1 MNSIIVSIAVTAG
14 LMTSG
19 HTLAVDMPVEG
30 KAKCDTCHAIDKSSV
45 APSFMEISE
54 KYKGDK
60 DAANKIAA
68 SITMGGSF
76 GWEFGEM
83 PAKGLGANDAE
94 IQSLSKFIQAV
105 LEAFFIHYL
114 ADTGE
119 RFVQGFH
126 AFFHRQLK
134 VKKGTAG

>member
-1 MNSIIVSIAVTAG
+1 MVHVTP
-14 LMTSG
+14 LI
-19 HTLAVDMPVEG
+19 
-30 KAKCDTCHAIDKSSV
+30 KV
-45 APSFMEISE
+45 ALLRLYMEISE

-94 IQSLSKFIQAV
+94 IQSLSKFIAD
-105 LEAFFIHYL
+105 L
-114 ADTGE
+114 A
-119 RFVQGFH
+119 
-126 AFFHRQLK
+126 K
-134 VKKGTAG
+134 

>member
-1 MNSIIVSIAVTAG
+1 MNSIIVNMAVIAG
-14 LMTSG
+14 LLISG

-30 KAKCDTCHAIDKSSV
+30 KAKCGTCHAVDKSSV

-60 DAANKIAA
+60 DAVNKIAT
-68 SITMGGSF
+68 SITTGGSF

-94 IQSLSKFIQAV
+94 IQSLSKFIAD
-105 LEAFFIHYL
+105 L
-114 ADTGE
+114 A
-119 RFVQGFH
+119 
-126 AFFHRQLK
+126 K
-134 VKKGTAG
+134 

>member
-1 MNSIIVSIAVTAG
+1 MNSIIVSIAMTAG

-19 HTLAVDMPVEG
+19 HTLAIEMPIEG
-30 KAKCDTCHAIDKSSV
+30 KAKCGTCHSIDKSSV

-60 DAANKIAA
+60 DAANKIAT

-94 IQSLSKFIQAV
+94 IQSLSKFIAG
-105 LEAFFIHYL
+105 L
-114 ADTGE
+114 A
-119 RFVQGFH
+119 
-126 AFFHRQLK
+126 K
-134 VKKGTAG
+134 

>member
-1 MNSIIVSIAVTAG
+1 MNSIIVSMAVTAG
-14 LMTSG
+14 LMISG
-19 HTLAVDMPVEG
+19 NTLAVDMTVED
-30 KAKCDTCHAIDKSSV
+30 KAKCGTCHAIDKSSV

-60 DAANKIAA
+60 DVANKIAT

-94 IQSLSKFIQAV
+94 IQSLSKFIAG
-105 LEAFFIHYL
+105 L
-114 ADTGE
+114 A
-119 RFVQGFH
+119 
-126 AFFHRQLK
+126 K
-134 VKKGTAG
+134 

>member
-94 IQSLSKFIQAV
+94 IQSLSKFI
-105 LEAFFIHYL
+105 
-114 ADTGE
+114 AD
-119 RFVQGFH
+119 
-126 AFFHRQLK
+126 L
-134 VKKGTAG
+134 VK

>member
-1 MNSIIVSIAVTAG
+1 MNSIIVSMAMTAG
-14 LMTSG
+14 LMSSG
-19 HTLAVDMPVEG
+19 HTLAIDMPVEG
-30 KAKCDTCHAIDKSSV
+30 KAKCGTCHTIDKSSV

-60 DAANKIAA
+60 NAANKIAA

-94 IQSLSKFIQAV
+94 IQSLSKFIAN
-105 LEAFFIHYL
+105 L
-114 ADTGE
+114 A
-119 RFVQGFH
+119 
-126 AFFHRQLK
+126 K
-134 VKKGTAG
+134 